1 MSQSQLILLVAVS
14 SFVVGVLVG
23 VVLDDVRDQLRDFR
37 NERKPMPDPTES
49 TPSTSARRKD
59 SRASVWLLII
69 VLALNVVV
77 SGLLI
82 KTRIDTANV
91 AARQSDFTKCV
102 ADYNQKFSAAYRA
115 RLAPSAA
122 ATEALDRVMASVAES
137 DRAAFKAALKSYVD
151 LRAKAKASQVDNPYP
166 PLPDDYCGPVPG
178 AKP

>member
-1 MSQSQLILLVAVS
+1 MSQSQLIPLVAVG

-37 NERKPMPDPTES
+37 NERKPMPDPSETK
-49 TPSTSARRKD
+49 TARRKD
-59 SRASVWLLII
+59 SRTSVWLLII
-69 VLALNVVV
+69 VLALNVAV

-82 KTRIDTANV
+82 KTRIDTAAV
-91 AARQSDFTKCV
+91 AGRQSEFTKCV

-122 ATEALDRVMASVAES
+122 ATEALDKVMQSVAS
-137 DRAAFKAALKSYVD
+137 KDRAAFASALESYVD
-151 LRAKAKASQVDNPYP
+151 LRAKAKASQADNPYP

-178 AKP
+178 AKS

>member
-1 MSQSQLILLVAVS
+1 MSQSQLILLIAVS
-14 SFVVGVLVG
+14 SFLVGVLVG

-37 NERKPMPDPTES
+37 NERKPMPSPDSSDTKA
-49 TPSTSARRKD
+49 ARRKD
-59 SRASVWLLII
+59 SRTSVWLLII
-69 VLALNVVV
+69 VLALNVAV

-91 AARQSDFTKCV
+91 ASRQSQFTQCV

-122 ATEALDRVMASVAES
+122 ATEALDKVMLSVAES
-137 DRAAFKAALKSYVD
+137 DRDAFKAALQSYVD
-151 LRAKAKASQVDNPYP
+151 LRTKAKASQADNPYP

-178 AKP
+178 AKS

>member
-1 MSQSQLILLVAVS
+1 MSQTQLILLVAVS

-37 NERKPMPDPTES
+37 NERKPMPS
-49 TPSTSARRKD
+49 TNRQATKSPRRKD
-59 SRASVWLLII
+59 SRTSVWLLII

-91 AARQSDFTKCV
+91 AARQVEFTQCV
-102 ADYNQKFSAAYRA
+102 ADYNQRFSAAYRA

-122 ATEALDRVMASVAES
+122 ATEALDKVMASVAEA
-137 DRAAFKAALKSYVD
+137 DRAAFKAALQSYVD
-151 LRAKAKASQVDNPYP
+151 LRAKAKASQANNPYP

>member
-14 SFVVGVLVG
+14 SFVIGVLVG

-37 NERKPMPDPTES
+37 NERKPMPSKPTRE
-49 TPSTSARRKD
+49 PKVARRKD
-59 SRASVWLLII
+59 SRTSVWLLII
-69 VLALNVVV
+69 VLALNVAV
-77 SGLLI
+77 SALLI
-82 KTRIDTANV
+82 KTRIDTSNV
-91 AARQSDFTKCV
+91 AVKQTAFTNCV

-122 ATEALDRVMASVAES
+122 ATEALDKVMASVAES
-137 DRAAFKAALKSYVD
+137 DREAFRKALQNYVD
-151 LRAKAKASQVDNPYP
+151 LRTKAKASQANNPYP

>member
-1 MSQSQLILLVAVS
+1 MSQSQLILLVAVG
-14 SFVVGVLVG
+14 SFTVGVLVG
-23 VVLDDVRDQLRDFR
+23 IVLDDARDQLRASRTER
-37 NERKPMPDPTES
+37 NTMPRSE
-49 TPSTSARRKD
+49 

-91 AARQSDFTKCV
+91 AARQSTFTKCV
-102 ADYNQKFSAAYRA
+102 ADYNQKFSTAYRA

-122 ATEALDRVMASVAES
+122 ATEALDRVMASVAQS
-137 DRAAFKAALKSYVD
+137 DKEAFTAALQSYVD
-151 LRAKAKASQVDNPYP
+151 LRTKAKASQVANPYP

-178 AKP
+178 AK